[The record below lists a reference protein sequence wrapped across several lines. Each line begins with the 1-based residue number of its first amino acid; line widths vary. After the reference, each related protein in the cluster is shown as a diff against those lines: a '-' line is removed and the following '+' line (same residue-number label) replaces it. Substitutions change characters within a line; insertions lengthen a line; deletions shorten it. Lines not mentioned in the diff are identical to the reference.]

1 MNVTITKTSEITR
14 EAPSAH
20 LQFVGKILMQLWEV
34 EYAEKH
40 YKDGQYT
47 HTSYRTEEVWRAVEG
62 QNHF

>member
-1 MNVTITKTSEITR
+1 MKVTITKTSEITR
-14 EAPSAH
+14 ETPSAH

-34 EYAEKH
+34 EYADKH
-40 YKDGQYT
+40 SLNDVYQ